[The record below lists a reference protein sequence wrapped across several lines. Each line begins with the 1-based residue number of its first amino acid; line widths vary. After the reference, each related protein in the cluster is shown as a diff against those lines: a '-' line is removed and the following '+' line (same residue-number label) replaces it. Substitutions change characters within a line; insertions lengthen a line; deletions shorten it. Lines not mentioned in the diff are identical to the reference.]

1 MCVCV
6 YVCRVCVYNSLY
18 FFFSFFFYQF
28 VFTYHAKNLLAT
40 SSLEHLSLGVYIH
53 IYLSTKQSRYATIRT
68 PVVFFFLHFLY
79 TECETLD
86 RGIRWRLRDAR
97 EQRILIQ
104 TDDDGSIRKKRRA
117 FVRAARIG

>member
-68 PVVFFFLHFLY
+68 PVVFFFYIFSIPSVKHWTEEFAGACETRENREFLY
-79 TECETLD
+79 RRMTMVRFE
-86 RGIRWRLRDAR
+86 RR
-97 EQRILIQ
+97 EEP
-104 TDDDGSIRKKRRA
+104 S
-117 FVRAARIG
+117 FVPQG